1 MSCRDGQLSQSHCS
15 WTSNQQVGYQY
26 LVGLNIFF
34 TTSMHAKF
42 YVLLESVKRKND
54 RRNAIVMFDHMTALF
69 REAHATKLSIVPR
82 VITVGFEFLN
92 P

>member
-1 MSCRDGQLSQSHCS
+1 MSGRSVISVTLFLDKPPTGKLS
-15 WTSNQQVGYQY
+15 V
-26 LVGLNIFF
+26 LRPKRFF

-54 RRNAIVMFDHMTALF
+54 RRNATVMVDHRPALF
-69 REAHATKLSIVPR
+69 REASAKLTIAPR